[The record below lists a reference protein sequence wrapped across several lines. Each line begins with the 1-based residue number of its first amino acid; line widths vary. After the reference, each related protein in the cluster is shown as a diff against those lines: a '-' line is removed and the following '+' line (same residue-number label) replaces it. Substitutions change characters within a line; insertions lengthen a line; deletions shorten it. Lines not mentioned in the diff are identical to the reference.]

1 MITSASISG
10 ILNRRFV
17 KEDVANLINAGLVD
31 KDLVNLLLNFLA
43 TKTRFQ
49 DLLILNNI
57 KGNNVSLLNRGKISF
72 FSVSFKPPISD
83 EIIVE
88 IYKEFKDKYLKLF
101 EKEIIGYEFSFKAV
115 EEGKIKLLEP
125 PQEVKTDILSSPKL
139 MGVRLIDSKSDI
151 SSESINYKEIVIEP
165 LIGENKVLI
174 SLTYR
179 DKTLDEN
186 IIRWLV
192 ISSMELTKKLIT

>member
-1 MITSASISG
+1 MS
-10 ILNRRFV
+10 
-17 KEDVANLINAGLVD
+17 
-31 KDLVNLLLNFLA
+31 
-43 TKTRFQ
+43 
-49 DLLILNNI
+49 
-57 KGNNVSLLNRGKISF
+57 SLLEQLR
-72 FSVSFKPPISD
+72 
-83 EIIVE
+83 
-88 IYKEFKDKYLKLF
+88 
-101 EKEIIGYEFSFKAV
+101 
-115 EEGKIKLLEP
+115 GKIKLLEP

-139 MGVRLIDSKSDI
+139 MGVRLIDSRSDI

-192 ISSMELTKKLIT
+192 VSSMELTCFVGYFRIILKFIDNYTSITHGKE